1 LVDGISGA
9 RDSSL
14 FLNYGNLKPVTTQL
28 LMKEKYESIR
38 KKKLTDVI
46 AVEPITCQHSLLS
59 FLSDPDPKT
68 PRSIVNGRTAP
79 APSLKWRPFL
89 HEQTPRFAITYY

>member
-28 LMKEKYESIR
+28 LMKEKYESIC

-68 PRSIVNGRTAP
+68 ARSIVNGRTAP

-89 HEQTPRFAITYY
+89 HKQTPRFAITYY